1 MTTRASTA
9 YDAIVIGAGHNSL
22 VTAGYLSKSG
32 LRPLLGGGG
41 GGGGG
46 GAGTARA
53 GARRGGA
60 DAHAHGRPAAP
71 ERRPRPRPQ
80 APRADAS
87 RARGA
92 RLRAVTRRHR
102 IDPVRR
108 PGPAGRGGARPARGG
123 PPRPPRR

>member
-32 LRPLLGGGG
+32 LRPPPGGGG

-46 GAGTARA
+46 GRGAG
-53 GARRGGA
+53 
-60 DAHAHGRPAAP
+60 PPAP

-108 PGPAGRGGARPARGG
+108 PGPDGGGAARPGREGR
-123 PPRPPRR
+123 RPTSSALASATPSSG